1 MGHTTDTKRHDNNMA
16 RAGVRRS
23 FLVEVISKQ
32 KLNVKKVYKTILGK
46 EKSSKQKER
55 TKDCRLEQ

>member
-32 KLNVKKVYKTILGK
+32 KLNVKKVYKTIPGK
-46 EKSSKQKER
+46 EKKF
-55 TKDCRLEQ
+55 